1 MAAELDFTLSLVDK
15 LTKPL
20 KQAQS
25 ALTGFA
31 DKTEASFKRI
41 GGGALALWGV
51 NKALMGMMRPA
62 YDLQDALD
70 DSVGSGYAAAGL
82 NKLTQAANSFAI
94 EYGRSSLDFVKNSTL
109 IRRSIG
115 GITDNDLPAYT
126 HAASV
131 LGVAMRTGTE
141 DAVNYL
147 SHMTNLMPQMVS
159 KMGSVDFAGA
169 MAGLASQMKNS
180 FNSSLNDI
188 SAMIEQSKGT
198 GSAYGVSL
206 AEQLGTMGT
215 ASQVLGSGASGGYD
229 QLLRHLGS
237 GDATKATGINFRD
250 AQGQILPIMSILDK
264 LKAKYG
270 ENIEGNARAQ
280 AAMEKAFGKGA
291 SVIRALWSNTDGLSK
306 SINALGKNPG
316 LKAVEEMAKK
326 TVVPW
331 EQFAAIL
338 EAVRAEISLRLLP
351 TFGPFFD
358 TLVDCGKE
366 FVEWL
371 HAFPNLARWIGYIS
385 VSLLGL
391 AAAGAI
397 NNIMLGTFSFI
408 ATGLK
413 PLIKG
418 IGWALNLKAR
428 YMTIAATA
436 TKYYEKVMK
445 GLRGTLLGASMNFT
459 ALGASEL
466 LALWPILAIGVAIAA
481 LVIAVIKFW
490 QPIKAFFSGF
500 IQGFTDAFESVGP
513 LHDILG
519 PIGTLFSFIWQQV
532 KALVGWFGDLLSP
545 IQYSDDAL
553 KGVTDT
559 GVSCGRFVAEAIGL
573 ILTPINLAISW
584 FNFLIDTIGIVS
596 RAAGKIWDAFDA
608 SDITGSLKR
617 IKGIFT
623 DTFDELWKALKT
635 QFAGTFNSIIG
646 MLNKLPGVN
655 IDLMEVAP
663 TTAPTL
669 TTGNRAAAIP
679 GGPVSSQISNSKT
692 EKVVSDHRS
701 VNIHNLNVDTMPTP
715 GQLAE
720 YSELAAG

>member
-31 DKTEASFKRI
+31 DKATADFKRI

-82 NKLTQAANSFAI
+82 DKLTKAANSFAI
-94 EYGRSSLDFVKNSTL
+94 EYGRSSLEFVKNSTL

-215 ASQVLGSGASGGYD
+215 ASQVLGSGASAGYD

-291 SVIRALWSNTDGLSK
+291 SVIRALWNNADGLSK

-338 EAVRAEISLRLLP
+338 EAIRAEISLRLLP
-351 TFGPFFD
+351 VFGPFFD
-358 TLVDCGKE
+358 ALVDCGKE

-371 HAFPNLARWIGYIS
+371 HAFPNLARWIGYIV
-385 VSLLGL
+385 VSMISL
-391 AAAGAI
+391 AAIGAAVAV
-397 NNIMLGTFSFI
+397 IMGTISLIKLGAE
-408 ATGLK
+408 ATGSIKLLK
-413 PLIKG
+413 YTLDLLRPSLISTR
-418 IGWALNLKAR
+418 IGLMGLWIQEKAVWVWS
-428 YMTIAATA
+428 
-436 TKYYEKVMK
+436 KLV
-445 GLRGTLLGASMNFT
+445 
-459 ALGASEL
+459 
-466 LALWPILAIGVAIAA
+466 ALWAGICKVAIAA
-481 LVIAVIKFW
+481 WNVVLRTCTVAMRLFGIAARF
-490 QPIKAFFSGF
+490 AGMGLGF
-500 IQGFTDAFESVGP
+500 
-513 LHDILG
+513 
-519 PIGTLFSFIWQQV
+519 
-532 KALVGWFGDLLSP
+532 LLSP
-545 IQYSDDAL
+545 I
-553 KGVTDT
+553 
-559 GVSCGRFVAEAIGL
+559 GL
-573 ILTPINLAISW
+573 ILLAIAALAVGIYFAIKYWDDIKAAIMDTQAFHILQKVVNAVVGW
-584 FNFLIDTIGIVS
+584 FDDAWRSIKDGWDNLTNWFKNF
-596 RAAGKIWDAFDA
+596 
-608 SDITGSLKR
+608 SLA
-617 IKGIFT
+617 
-623 DTFDELWKALKT
+623 DTFGNIT
-635 QFAGTFNSIIG
+635 AGIGKLFDGVWSAIKNTFLGTWNWIVEK
-646 MLNKLPGVN
+646 LNKIPGVN
-655 IDLMEVAP
+655 ISTAQQDIAP
-663 TTAPTL
+663 TQPPAL
-669 TTGNRAAAIP
+669 ITGNRAAAIP

-701 VNIHNLNVDTMPTP
+701 VNIQNLNVDTMPTP

>member
-31 DKTEASFKRI
+31 DKATADFKRI

-82 NKLTQAANSFAI
+82 DKLTKAANSFAI

-215 ASQVLGSGASGGYD
+215 ASQVLGSGASAGYD

-291 SVIRALWSNTDGLSK
+291 SVIRALWNNADGLSK

-338 EAVRAEISLRLLP
+338 EAIRAEISLRLLP

-358 TLVDCGKE
+358 ALVDCGKE
-366 FVEWL
+366 FVNWL
-371 HAFPNLARWIGYIS
+371 HAFPNIARWIGYIV
-385 VSLLGL
+385 VSMISL
-391 AAAGAI
+391 AAIGATVAI
-397 NNIMLGTFSFI
+397 IMGIIS
-408 ATGLK
+408 
-413 PLIKG
+413 LIK
-418 IGWALNLKAR
+418 
-428 YMTIAATA
+428 
-436 TKYYEKVMK
+436 
-445 GLRGTLLGASMNFT
+445 LGAE
-459 ALGASEL
+459 ASGSIKL
-466 LALWPILAIGVAIAA
+466 LKYTLDLLRPSLISTRIGLMGLWIQEKAVWVWSKLVALWAGICKVAIAA
-481 LVIAVIKFW
+481 WNVVLRTCTVAMRLFGIAARF
-490 QPIKAFFSGF
+490 AGMGLGF
-500 IQGFTDAFESVGP
+500 
-513 LHDILG
+513 
-519 PIGTLFSFIWQQV
+519 
-532 KALVGWFGDLLSP
+532 LLSP
-545 IQYSDDAL
+545 I
-553 KGVTDT
+553 
-559 GVSCGRFVAEAIGL
+559 GL
-573 ILTPINLAISW
+573 ILLAIAALAVGIYFAIKYWDDIKAAIMDTQAFKWLQSAIAPVVGW
-584 FNFLIDTIGIVS
+584 FNDAWKSIEDGWNNLTNWFKNFSLADSFGNITAGIGKLFD
-596 RAAGKIWDAFDA
+596 GIWDA
-608 SDITGSLKR
+608 
-617 IKGIFT
+617 IKK
-623 DTFDELWKALKT
+623 TFL
-635 QFAGTFNSIIG
+635 GTWNWIVEK
-646 MLNKLPGVN
+646 LNVIPGVN
-655 IDLMEVAP
+655 ISTVQQNVAP
-663 TTAPTL
+663 TPQPAL
-669 TTGNRAAAIP
+669 ITGNRAAAIP
-679 GGPVSSQISNSKT
+679 GGPVSSQISNNKS
-692 EKVVSDHRS
+692 EKIIRSDVKQDITLH
-701 VNIHNLNVDTMPTP
+701 VDTMPTP

>member
-1 MAAELDFTLSLVDK
+1 M
-15 LTKPL
+15 
-20 KQAQS
+20 
-25 ALTGFA
+25 
-31 DKTEASFKRI
+31 
-41 GGGALALWGV
+41 
-51 NKALMGMMRPA
+51 
-62 YDLQDALD
+62 
-70 DSVGSGYAAAGL
+70 
-82 NKLTQAANSFAI
+82 
-94 EYGRSSLDFVKNSTL
+94 
-109 IRRSIG
+109 
-115 GITDNDLPAYT
+115 
-126 HAASV
+126 
-131 LGVAMRTGTE
+131 
-141 DAVNYL
+141 
-147 SHMTNLMPQMVS
+147 
-159 KMGSVDFAGA
+159 
-169 MAGLASQMKNS
+169 
-180 FNSSLNDI
+180 
-188 SAMIEQSKGT
+188 
-198 GSAYGVSL
+198 
-206 AEQLGTMGT
+206 
-215 ASQVLGSGASGGYD
+215 
-229 QLLRHLGS
+229 
-237 GDATKATGINFRD
+237 
-250 AQGQILPIMSILDK
+250 
-264 LKAKYG
+264 
-270 ENIEGNARAQ
+270 
-280 AAMEKAFGKGA
+280 
-291 SVIRALWSNTDGLSK
+291 
-306 SINALGKNPG
+306 
-316 LKAVEEMAKK
+316 
-326 TVVPW
+326 
-331 EQFAAIL
+331 
-338 EAVRAEISLRLLP
+338 
-351 TFGPFFD
+351 
-358 TLVDCGKE
+358 
-366 FVEWL
+366 EWL

-385 VSLLGL
+385 VSLLML

-397 NNIMLGTFSFI
+397 NNIVMGTFSFI

-418 IGWALNLKAR
+418 LGWALNLKAR
-428 YMTIAATA
+428 YTDLATWATA
-436 TKYYEKVMK
+436 RYEKVMK

-466 LALWPILAIGVAIAA
+466 LALWPILAIAAAIAV

-519 PIGTLFSFIWQQV
+519 PIGILFSFIWQQV
-532 KALVGWFGDLLSP
+532 KALVSWFGDLLSP

-573 ILTPINLAISW
+573 ILTPINLAISY

-623 DTFDELWKALKT
+623 DTFDDLWKALKT

-663 TTAPTL
+663 TAAPTL

-701 VNIHNLNVDTMPTP
+701 VNIQNLNVDTMPTP

>member
-20 KQAQS
+20 KQVQS

-41 GGGALALWGV
+41 GGGAIALWGV

-70 DSVGSGYAAAGL
+70 DSVGSGFAAAGL
-82 NKLTQAANSFAI
+82 NKLRKAANDFAI
-94 EYGRSSLDFVKNSTL
+94 DYGRSSLDFVKNSTL

-206 AEQLGTMGT
+206 AEQLGTLGT

-270 ENIEGNARAQ
+270 ENIDGNARVQ

-291 SVIRALWSNTDGLSK
+291 AVIRALWNNTDGLSK

-316 LKAVEEMAKK
+316 LKAVEDQAKK

-331 EQFAAIL
+331 EQFSAVL
-338 EAVRAEISLRLLP
+338 EAIRAEISLRLLP

-358 TLVDCGKE
+358 ALVNCGKE
-366 FVEWL
+366 FVNWL
-371 HAFPNLARWIGYIS
+371 HTFPNIARWIGYIVVGM
-385 VSLLGL
+385 VSLAAIGATVAVIMGTISLIKLGAEASGGIKLLKYTLDLLRPSLITTRLGL
-391 AAAGAI
+391 V
-397 NNIMLGTFSFI
+397 
-408 ATGLK
+408 GLW
-413 PLIKG
+413 IQE
-418 IGWALNLKAR
+418 KAVWVWS
-428 YMTIAATA
+428 
-436 TKYYEKVMK
+436 KLV
-445 GLRGTLLGASMNFT
+445 
-459 ALGASEL
+459 
-466 LALWPILAIGVAIAA
+466 ALWAGICKVAIAA
-481 LVIAVIKFW
+481 WNVVLRAGAIAMRLWGVATAFAGGALQLLMSPITLIILAIAALAVGIYLAIKYW
-490 QPIKAFFSGF
+490 DDIKAA
-500 IQGFTDAFESVGP
+500 IMNTEAFKWLQS
-513 LHDILG
+513 
-519 PIGTLFSFIWQQV
+519 
-532 KALVGWFGDLLSP
+532 
-545 IQYSDDAL
+545 
-553 KGVTDT
+553 
-559 GVSCGRFVAEAIGL
+559 AIA
-573 ILTPINLAISW
+573 PVVDW
-584 FNFLIDTIGIVS
+584 FN
-596 RAAGKIWDAFDA
+596 DAWKSIEDGWNDLTNWFKNF
-608 SDITGSLKR
+608 SLA
-617 IKGIFT
+617 
-623 DTFDELWKALKT
+623 DTFGNIT
-635 QFAGTFNSIIG
+635 AGIGKLFDGIWASIKSTFTGTWNWIVEK
-646 MLNKLPGVN
+646 LNKIPGVN
-655 IDLMEVAP
+655 ISTAQQAVAP
-663 TTAPTL
+663 TPAPDL
-669 TTGNRAAAIP
+669 ITGNRSAAIQ
-679 GGPVSSQISNSKT
+679 GGPVSHQISNNRGD
-692 EKVVSDHRS
+692 KVTNNNVKQDITMH
-701 VNIHNLNVDTMPTP
+701 VDTLPTP

-720 YSELAAG
+720 YNELAAG

>member
-41 GGGALALWGV
+41 GGGAIALWGV

-70 DSVGSGYAAAGL
+70 DSVGSGFAAAGL
-82 NKLTQAANSFAI
+82 NKLRKAANDFAI
-94 EYGRSSLDFVKNSTL
+94 DYGRSSLEFVKNSTI

-147 SHMTNLMPQMVS
+147 SHMTNLMPQMVK

-169 MAGLASQMKNS
+169 MAGLATQMKNS
-180 FNSSLNDI
+180 FNSSLSDI
-188 SAMIEQSKGT
+188 STMIEQSKGT
-198 GSAYGVSL
+198 GAAFGVSL

-215 ASQVLGSGASGGYD
+215 ASQVLGSGASAGYD

-270 ENIEGNARAQ
+270 ENIDGNARVQ

-291 SVIRALWSNTDGLSK
+291 AVIRALWNNTDGLSQ

-316 LKAVEEMAKK
+316 LKAVEDQAKK

-331 EQFAAIL
+331 EQFSAIL
-338 EAVRAEISLRLLP
+338 EAIRAEISLRMLP

-358 TLVDCGKE
+358 MLVDCGKE
-366 FVEWL
+366 FVNWL
-371 HAFPNLARWIGYIS
+371 QAFSNLARWIGYIS
-385 VSLLGL
+385 VSLLML

-397 NNIMLGTFSFI
+397 NNIVMGTFSFI

-418 IGWALNLKAR
+418 LGWALNLKAR
-428 YMTIAATA
+428 YMTLAAFA
-436 TKYYEKVMK
+436 TEYYEKVMK
-445 GLRGTLLGASMNFT
+445 KLRGTLAGASMLFKS
-459 ALGASEL
+459 LGVSEL

-500 IQGFTDAFESVGP
+500 IQGFSEAFESVGP

-532 KALVGWFGDLLSP
+532 KKLAGWFGDLLSP

-559 GVSCGRFVAEAIGL
+559 GVSCGRFVAEAIGW
-573 ILTPINLAISW
+573 ILTPIKLAISW
-584 FNFLIDTIGIVS
+584 FNSLCDAIGIVA

-623 DTFDELWKALKT
+623 DTFDDLWKALKT
-635 QFAGTFNSIIG
+635 QFAGVFNSMIG
-646 MLNKLPGVN
+646 MLNKIPGVN

-669 TTGNRAAAIP
+669 TTGNRSAAIQ
-679 GGPVSSQISNSKT
+679 GGPVSHQISNNRGD
-692 EKVVSDHRS
+692 KVTNNNVKQDITLH
-701 VNIHNLNVDTMPTP
+701 VDTLPTP

-720 YSELAAG
+720 YNELAAG

>member
-31 DKTEASFKRI
+31 DKATADFKRI

-82 NKLTQAANSFAI
+82 DKLTKAANNFAI
-94 EYGRSSLDFVKNSTL
+94 EYGRSSLEFVKNSTL

-215 ASQVLGSGASGGYD
+215 ASQVLGSGASAGYD

-291 SVIRALWSNTDGLSK
+291 SVIRALWNNTDGLSK

-338 EAVRAEISLRLLP
+338 EAIRAEISLRLLP

-366 FVEWL
+366 FVNWL
-371 HAFPNLARWIGYIS
+371 HAFPNIARWIGYIS
-385 VSLLGL
+385 VSLLAL

-397 NNIMLGTFSFI
+397 VNVVMGVFGFIMTGLSGI
-408 ATGLK
+408 ATVLK
-413 PLIKG
+413 G
-418 IGWALNLKAR
+418 AW
-428 YMTIAATA
+428 
-436 TKYYEKVMK
+436 K
-445 GLRGTLLGASMNFT
+445 GLIFTLD
-459 ALGASEL
+459 L
-466 LALWPILAIGVAIAA
+466 LRPSLLSTRIGLMGLWIQEKAVWVWSKLVALWAGICKVAIAA
-481 LVIAVIKFW
+481 WNVVLRAGAIAMRLWGVATAFAGGALQLLMSPITLIILAIAALAVGIYFAIKYW
-490 QPIKAFFSGF
+490 DDIKAA
-500 IQGFTDAFESVGP
+500 IMDTQAF
-513 LHDILG
+513 HIL
-519 PIGTLFSFIWQQV
+519 QKV
-532 KALVGWFGDLLSP
+532 VNAVVGWF
-545 IQYSDDAL
+545 DDAWRSI
-553 KGVTDT
+553 KDGWDN
-559 GVSCGRFVAEAIGL
+559 
-573 ILTPINLAISW
+573 LTNWFKNFSLA
-584 FNFLIDTIGIVS
+584 
-596 RAAGKIWDAFDA
+596 
-608 SDITGSLKR
+608 
-617 IKGIFT
+617 
-623 DTFDELWKALKT
+623 DTFGNIT
-635 QFAGTFNSIIG
+635 AGIGKLFDGVWSAIKNTFLGTWNWIVEK
-646 MLNKLPGVN
+646 LNKIPGVN
-655 IDLMEVAP
+655 ISTAQQDIAP
-663 TTAPTL
+663 TQPPAL
-669 TTGNRAAAIP
+669 ITGNRAAAIP

-701 VNIHNLNVDTMPTP
+701 VNIQNLNVDTMPTP

>member
-31 DKTEASFKRI
+31 DKATADFKRI

-82 NKLTQAANSFAI
+82 DKLTKAANSFAI
-94 EYGRSSLDFVKNSTL
+94 EYGRSSLEFVKNSTL

-147 SHMTNLMPQMVS
+147 SHMTNLMPQMVK

-215 ASQVLGSGASGGYD
+215 ASQVLGSGASAGYD

-291 SVIRALWSNTDGLSK
+291 SVIRALWNNADGLSK

-338 EAVRAEISLRLLP
+338 EAIRAEISLRLLP

-358 TLVDCGKE
+358 ALVDCGKE
-366 FVEWL
+366 FVNWL
-371 HAFPNLARWIGYIS
+371 HAFPNIARWIGYIV
-385 VSLLGL
+385 VSMISL
-391 AAAGAI
+391 AAIGATVAI
-397 NNIMLGTFSFI
+397 IMGIIS
-408 ATGLK
+408 
-413 PLIKG
+413 LIK
-418 IGWALNLKAR
+418 
-428 YMTIAATA
+428 
-436 TKYYEKVMK
+436 
-445 GLRGTLLGASMNFT
+445 LGAE
-459 ALGASEL
+459 ASGSIKL
-466 LALWPILAIGVAIAA
+466 LKYTLDLLRPSLISTRIGLMGLWIQEKAVWVWSKLVALWAGICKVAIAA
-481 LVIAVIKFW
+481 WNVVLRTCTVAMRLFGIAARF
-490 QPIKAFFSGF
+490 AGMGLGF
-500 IQGFTDAFESVGP
+500 
-513 LHDILG
+513 
-519 PIGTLFSFIWQQV
+519 
-532 KALVGWFGDLLSP
+532 LLSP
-545 IQYSDDAL
+545 I
-553 KGVTDT
+553 
-559 GVSCGRFVAEAIGL
+559 GL
-573 ILTPINLAISW
+573 ILLAIAALAAGIYFAIKYWDDIKAAIMDTQAFKWLQSAIAPVVDW
-584 FNFLIDTIGIVS
+584 FNDAWKSIEDGWNNLTNWFKNFSLADSFGNITAGIGKLFD
-596 RAAGKIWDAFDA
+596 GIWDA
-608 SDITGSLKR
+608 
-617 IKGIFT
+617 IKK
-623 DTFDELWKALKT
+623 TFL
-635 QFAGTFNSIIG
+635 GTWNWIVEK
-646 MLNKLPGVN
+646 LNVIPGVN
-655 IDLMEVAP
+655 ISTVQQNVAP
-663 TTAPTL
+663 TPQPAL
-669 TTGNRAAAIP
+669 ITGNRAAAIP
-679 GGPVSSQISNSKT
+679 GGPVSSQISNSRS

-701 VNIHNLNVDTMPTP
+701 VNIQNLNVDTMPTP